1 MLACLHLYSDARIFR
16 YFQVKLGVAHL
27 AKCLQKGF
35 YKINLEI
42 EMSNF

>member
-1 MLACLHLYSDARIFR
+1 
-16 YFQVKLGVAHL
+16 VKLGVTHL

-42 EMSNF
+42 EMSDF